1 MMESVLNEAE
11 RKITLLEEKIDYRFE
26 DRQLAFDA
34 ITHSS
39 FQNEHK
45 GMVVSNERLEF
56 LGDSVLSLITGELLY
71 KTVSEDEGSL
81 TKMRAALVCEE
92 SLHEFAKQLD
102 LGDFLLFGK
111 GEAADGRH
119 RASTLADAVEAVL
132 GAIYLDGGLLKA
144 KKFILPYIKEKLVAM
159 RTSAVGFRDYKTL
172 LQEIVQKNRGDKLSY
187 EIISEEGPAHDR
199 LFVCCVKINSN
210 AMATADGRSKKAAE
224 QASAKEALRIMGVE
238 V

>member
-45 GMVVSNERLEF
+45 GIVVSNERLEF

-81 TKMRAALVCEE
+81 TKIRAALVCEE

-102 LGDFLLFGK
+102 LGEFLLFGK
-111 GEAADGRH
+111 GEAQEGRH

-144 KKFILPYIKEKLVAM
+144 KKFIQPYIKEKLNSM
-159 RTSAVGFRDYKTL
+159 RTSAAGFRDYKTL

-187 EIISEEGPAHDR
+187 EIISEDGPAHDKV
-199 LFVCCVKINSN
+199 FVCCVKINSN

-224 QASAKEALRIMGVE
+224 QAAAKEALRIMGVE

>member
-39 FQNEHK
+39 YQNEHK
-45 GMVVSNERLEF
+45 GIVVSNERLEF

-81 TKMRAALVCEE
+81 TKIRAALVCEE

-111 GEAADGRH
+111 GEASDGRH

-132 GAIYLDGGLLKA
+132 GAIYLDGGLTKA
-144 KKFILPYIKEKLVAM
+144 KKFIHPYIKEKLNSM
-159 RTSAVGFRDYKTL
+159 RTSAAGFRDYKTL

-187 EIISEEGPAHDR
+187 EIISEDGPAHDKV
-199 LFVCCVKINSN
+199 FVCCVKINSN

-224 QASAKEALRIMGVE
+224 QAAAKEALRIMGVE